1 MHDIEVCVF
10 FFLFFF
16 AIMSFKGTPQR
27 LRTELEA
34 LPKVFSLF
42 CHRVEI
48 AVDDEEP
55 HSILVSQ
62 GS

>member
-1 MHDIEVCVF
+1 M
-10 FFLFFF
+10 LFFF
-16 AIMSFKGTPQR
+16 TIISFKGTPQR

-34 LPKVFSLF
+34 LPEPFSLLR
-42 CHRVEI
+42 HMVEV

-55 HSILVSQ
+55 HSILVTQ